1 MSFVQYVILRKDL
14 QTTLGWP
21 LGALIA
27 QACHAATAVLH
38 IYQEDENTRAYL
50 AKLDSMHKVVLQ
62 IPDAESLNEL
72 ASTLTTNNI
81 DFKLWIEQPE
91 NIPTCI
97 AIKPYPRDVVKPL
110 VKQFKL
116 YS

>member
-1 MSFVQYVILRKDL
+1 MCV
-14 QTTLGWP
+14 
-21 LGALIA
+21 A
-27 QACHAATAVLH
+27 QACHASTAVLH
-38 IYQEDENTRAYL
+38 MYQEDENTRAYL

-62 IPDAESLNEL
+62 CPDAETLTQL
-72 ASTLTTNNI
+72 ASQLTSQNI
-81 DFKLWIEQPE
+81 DHKLWIEQPE

-97 AIKPYPRDVVKPL
+97 AVKPYPRDVIKPL